1 MKKEFKALEI
11 NITTDSELLNNYFQK
26 FHVHKNAITMG
37 TLTTAETE
45 EVLDILYNLEY
56 LLHQIDNAKVFA
68 DMQGYVLIF
77 FFNINIWMVFFNGFL
92 ITA

>member
-77 FFNINIWMVFFNGFL
+77 FLILTFGWFFFMVF
-92 ITA
+92 